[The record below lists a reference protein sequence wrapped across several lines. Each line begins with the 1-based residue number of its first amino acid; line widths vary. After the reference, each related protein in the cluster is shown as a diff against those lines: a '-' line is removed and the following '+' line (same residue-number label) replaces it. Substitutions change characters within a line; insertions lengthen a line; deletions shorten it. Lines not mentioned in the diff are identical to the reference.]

1 MAEAPTL
8 EVERSLMGSL
18 ELANAT
24 VAYVNLEQ
32 QAAIPTRLR
41 VADVEYAYERS
52 FPIRGH
58 SAVLPEVIAELLDE
72 ERRIL
77 VAERQERYLVYLA

>member
-8 EVERSLMGSL
+8 EVEPSLMGSL
-18 ELANAT
+18 ELEGAT

-32 QAAIPTRLR
+32 VAAIPIRLR
-41 VADVEYAYERS
+41 VADVEYTYDRS

-58 SAVLPEVIAELLDE
+58 SAVLPEAIAELE
-72 ERRIL
+72 EGRRVL
-77 VAERQERYLVYLA
+77 VAERQQRYLVYLT